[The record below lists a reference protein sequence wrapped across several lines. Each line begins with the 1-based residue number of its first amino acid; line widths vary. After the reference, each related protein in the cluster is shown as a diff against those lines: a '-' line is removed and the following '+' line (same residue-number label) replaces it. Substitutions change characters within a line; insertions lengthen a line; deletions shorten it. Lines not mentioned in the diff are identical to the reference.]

1 MTHIRIIGGRK
12 RRRDWAP
19 ARFVLA
25 CIILV
30 GTLSLFGAMALAA
43 DGLARKAAF
52 DAAEARI

>member
-30 GTLSLFGAMALAA
+30 GTLSLFGAIALAA
-43 DGLARKAAF
+43 DGLARFERHCAQE
-52 DAAEARI
+52 DRT